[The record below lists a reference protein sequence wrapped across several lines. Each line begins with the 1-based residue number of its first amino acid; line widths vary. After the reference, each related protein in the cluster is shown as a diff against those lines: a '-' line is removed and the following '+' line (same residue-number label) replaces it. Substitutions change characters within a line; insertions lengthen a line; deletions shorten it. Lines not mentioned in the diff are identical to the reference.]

1 MEQKFHGDWDDLRSK
16 CQCLERCNYVQFQVN
31 AKYAGGL
38 AATQLNTGFGIKVF
52 IPTIK
57 QRAFGVSDYL
67 GSIGGLMGLFAGMS
81 VISLVEVGYF
91 LIEAASSKMMKLR
104 RRQITHEIIKVA
116 PVNVTMNEKSVFSL
130 CASFFVTIMKKSDIH
145 GLRYIARKHKS
156 AGARFFWLAIVL
168 TSSAA
173 CFYQIL
179 HTLKHSEMNPIEYE
193 MDQKIWDV
201 QDVRYLKIQF
211 FVNLNKNIVDPIAT
225 SNFMH

>member
-1 MEQKFHGDWDDLRSK
+1 MEQNFHGDWDNLRSE

-38 AATQLNTGFGIKVF
+38 AATQLSTRFGSKIF

-81 VISLVEVGYF
+81 VISLVEVAFF
-91 LIEAASSKMMKLR
+91 LIEATISKVLKLR

-116 PVNVTMNEKSVFSL
+116 PVNVTTNEKSVFSL
-130 CASFFVTIMKKSDIH
+130 CSSFFVTIMKKSDIH
-145 GLRYIARKHKS
+145 GLRYIVRKHKS
-156 AGARFFWLAIVL
+156 AGARFFWLTIVL
-168 TSSAA
+168 TSSVA
-173 CFYQIL
+173 CFYQIFY
-179 HTLKHSEMNPIEYE
+179 TLKHSEMNPIEYE

-201 QDVRYLKIQF
+201 QDVRF
-211 FVNLNKNIVDPIAT
+211 F
-225 SNFMH
+225 F